1 MVLFNVPHIRSGWL
15 AGCYSVAGRKVL
27 LSDTVTTRPP
37 LPRGALW
44 YLRCMYTWS
53 MNESGIIIS
62 LDGEIVMDI
71 GWEEIWAAE
80 DSIVGEW
87 NE

>member
-1 MVLFNVPHIRSGWL
+1 
-15 AGCYSVAGRKVL
+15 
-27 LSDTVTTRPP
+27 
-37 LPRGALW
+37 
-44 YLRCMYTWS
+44 